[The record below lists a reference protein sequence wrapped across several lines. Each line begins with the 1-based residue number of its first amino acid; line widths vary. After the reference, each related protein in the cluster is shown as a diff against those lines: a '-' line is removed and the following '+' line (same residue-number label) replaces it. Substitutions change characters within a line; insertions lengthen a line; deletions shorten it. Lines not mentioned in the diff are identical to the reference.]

1 MTNPLAQQLPPMDF
15 TESAFYIAIA
25 GPSFILW
32 AVGMVL
38 GASVVPVA
46 FCVALLI
53 ESRRSRRRRAALM
66 EGSEL
71 DEDVNAE
78 PAGVA
83 GDADPIT
90 GRVPKPVAQSVPIPR
105 AIRRADLRSKVAIV
119 ALAMPVAVL
128 LAMSIFAYY
137 WVWVLFGVSS
147 VVCAMLW
154 LQLRRDGVQYAEVY
168 AIAAWFMPRVAW
180 GVFVLVRAAVTGD
193 DLYDFFLQEPSVEDS
208 MLASI
213 FGGPLIFAVVLV
225 GAGWAV
231 GTAVVAALRDDTA
244 MRPLAMVTLA
254 IPCAVYFWFVEP
266 FGFSHAGLT
275 LMVVGYAVSREM
287 RRVAG
292 ASEGNSSSATSAD
305 SLPNSKS
312 PAALSLSRWD
322 IAIVFVAVAVAVV
335 CVALVGQLESAN
347 SEVVSIVS
355 WVIIGTAAAM
365 AAGVVYARGRT
376 ERAPFVAVVAVL
388 LSIAPSVLVRDV
400 QSLLGTEFWVDNSFN
415 FLLFVLIQVL
425 VAGTVGIVVLI
436 ATVMKGAH
444 LRYGAVALGIG
455 ALLILAWAYGL
466 ADFDSELVAWT
477 FTQWFGATIAV
488 CVILW
493 AMWHLFG
500 PGAVHSSG
508 TRRGA
513 SDNL

>member
-1 MTNPLAQQLPPMDF
+1 MDF
-15 TESAFYIAIA
+15 TESAFYIAIGA
-25 GPSFILW
+25 PSFILW

-46 FCVALLI
+46 FGVALLI
-53 ESRRSRRRRAALM
+53 ESTRSRRRRAALM
-66 EGSEL
+66 EGAQVA
-71 DEDVNAE
+71 EDVNAE
-78 PAGVA
+78 PV
-83 GDADPIT
+83 GDVDPIA
-90 GRVPKPVAQSVPIPR
+90 GRAFKPVAQVAPEPR
-105 AIRRADLRSKVAIV
+105 ALQRADLRSKVAIV

-137 WVWVLFGVSS
+137 WVWVLFGASS

-154 LQLRRDGVQYAEVY
+154 LHLRREGVQYAEVY
-168 AIAAWFMPRVAW
+168 VIAAWFMPRVAW

-193 DLYDFFLQEPSVEDS
+193 DLYDFFLQEPSVADS

-231 GTAVVAALRDDTA
+231 GTALVAALREDTT
-244 MRPLAMVTLA
+244 MRPLTLIMLA

-287 RRVAG
+287 RRRANLHDG
-292 ASEGNSSSATSAD
+292 AQLSAMPADHVQKSESSMAQ
-305 SLPNSKS
+305 
-312 PAALSLSRWD
+312 SLSRSE
-322 IAIVFVAVAVAVV
+322 AVLVAVSAALAVSAVAL
-335 CVALVGQLESAN
+335 AGLLEGTN

-355 WVIIGTAAAM
+355 WVIVGTAAAT
-365 AAGVVYARGRT
+365 AAGLVYARGRT
-376 ERAPFVAVVAVL
+376 ERAQSVAVMTAL
-388 LSIAPSVLVRDV
+388 LSIAPSVLVRDLP
-400 QSLLGTEFWVDNSFN
+400 SLLGTDFWINNSFN

-436 ATVMKGAH
+436 ATVLLGAH

-455 ALLILAWAYGL
+455 ALSIMAWASDV

-488 CVILW
+488 CTVIW

-500 PGAVHSSG
+500 PGAVQSSG

-513 SDNL
+513 SGNL

>member
-1 MTNPLAQQLPPMDF
+1 MEF
-15 TESAFYIAIA
+15 TESAFYIALA

-46 FCVALLI
+46 FGVALLM
-53 ESRRSRRRRAALM
+53 ESLRSRRRRAALM
-66 EGSEL
+66 EGA
-71 DEDVNAE
+71 DVVEDAVTEAT
-78 PAGVA
+78 
-83 GDADPIT
+83 GDADQIT
-90 GRVPKPVAQSVPIPR
+90 AIAPELVSPHAPEPR
-105 AIRRADLRSKVAIV
+105 ALQRADLRSKVAIV
-119 ALAMPVAVL
+119 ALAMPAVVL

-137 WVWVLFGVSS
+137 WVWVLFGASS
-147 VVCAMLW
+147 VVSAMLW
-154 LQLRRDGVQYAEVY
+154 LRLRRDGVQYAEVY
-168 AIAAWFMPRVAW
+168 VIAAWFMPRVAW

-231 GTAVVAALRDDTA
+231 GTALVAALREDTT
-244 MRPLAMVTLA
+244 MRPLTLIMLA

-287 RRVAG
+287 RRRANLHDG
-292 ASEGNSSSATSAD
+292 AQLSAMPADHVQKSESSMAQ
-305 SLPNSKS
+305 
-312 PAALSLSRWD
+312 SLSRSE
-322 IAIVFVAVAVAVV
+322 AVLVAVSAALAVSA
-335 CVALVGQLESAN
+335 VALVGQLDGAN
-347 SEVVSIVS
+347 AQVVSIVS

-365 AAGVVYARGRT
+365 AAGVVYARGRK
-376 ERAPFVAVVAVL
+376 ERAPFVAVMAVL
-388 LSIAPSVLVRDV
+388 LSIAVSVLVRDV
-400 QSLLGTEFWVDNSFN
+400 QSLLGTDFWIDNSFN
-415 FLLFVLIQVL
+415 FLRFVLGQVI
-425 VAGTVGIVVLI
+425 VAGTVGIAVLV
-436 ATVMKGAH
+436 ATIMKGAH

-455 ALLILAWAYGL
+455 ALSILAWAFDV

-488 CVILW
+488 CTVIW

-500 PGAVHSSG
+500 PGAVQPVKREAKDSDATHSWRASVRRL
-508 TRRGA
+508 TR
-513 SDNL
+513 